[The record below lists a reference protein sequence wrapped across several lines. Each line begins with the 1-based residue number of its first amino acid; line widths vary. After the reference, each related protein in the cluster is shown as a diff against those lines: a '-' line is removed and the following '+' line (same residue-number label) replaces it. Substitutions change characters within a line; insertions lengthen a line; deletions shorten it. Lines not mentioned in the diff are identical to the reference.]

1 MYRYGKVIFKQG
13 GEKGAN
19 LQKTLVSRLNAQ
31 GVITVSKD
39 LIEKWYEQDRVE
51 LAGCVHSYALHNR
64 EETDIFKTIME
75 SEEMQDESIRW
86 TITRFEHDRKFR
98 KWCEEIEE
106 KNSKKQ
112 AEKEYWETVE
122 PKDKKEKKD

>member
-1 MYRYGKVIFKQG
+1 M
-13 GEKGAN
+13 
-19 LQKTLVSRLNAQ
+19 
-31 GVITVSKD
+31 ITVSKD

-86 TITRFEHDRKFR
+86 KITRFEHDREFR
-98 KWCEEIEE
+98 KWCEET
-106 KNSKKQ
+106 
-112 AEKEYWETVE
+112 EKENWAEEDYWKTVKSE
-122 PKDKKEKKD
+122 NKKEKKK